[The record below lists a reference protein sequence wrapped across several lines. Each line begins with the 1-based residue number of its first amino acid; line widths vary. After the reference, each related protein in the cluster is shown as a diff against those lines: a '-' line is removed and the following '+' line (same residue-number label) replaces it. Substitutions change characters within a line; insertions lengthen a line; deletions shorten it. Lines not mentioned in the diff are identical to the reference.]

1 MEGSN
6 MERVL
11 LSNQWKIVRVTS
23 IGIGLLFFLFT
34 TTICLLFLIASYL
47 PKPSLFM
54 ETNSTYYDRNG
65 DFLAT
70 TKIGYNRK
78 IVSLRDLPPYAI
90 NIILQSE
97 DRIFYEHHGF
107 DFKRI
112 GAALWTDLSHLKLQQ
127 GASTITQQL
136 AKNLYL
142 SPEKTWKRKISEAFL
157 TMRLEQH
164 YSKNT
169 LLSTYLNTIYF
180 GHGVYGIEAASQ
192 FYFNKR
198 ANQLTL
204 GETSFI
210 LSIPANPSLYD
221 PYQSFKL
228 VKKRQEQSL
237 ASLVKN
243 HVLSAQQA
251 SQASDEKITLIQ
263 NNNQKLNFASYFLQE
278 ANKEASQRFSPNWR
292 VKGISL
298 YTTID
303 TNIQKII
310 EKTVKSELAP
320 YPSLQSGVIVMDS
333 KTGEI
338 VGMAGNRT
346 EGGSYFNYAT
356 DAKRQPGSAI
366 KPFLYYAAL
375 ENGFTPSSRL
385 KSEPTTFYF
394 QDRSSYHPKNY
405 GNSYANAEIT
415 MAQAIA
421 VSDNIYAV
429 KTQQAIG
436 EKAFTNALKTF
447 QLPFPNKVVP
457 SLALGTNSVNL
468 LELTRAYAMIAN
480 GGKSVNIHY
489 IKRAVQNNGSLLVDT
504 KIKNKQVLS
513 KENVM
518 ILKELLHGM
527 FNPAFSQYTPVTGTS
542 IIPLLT
548 KTYYGK
554 SGTTNTDSWM
564 IGFHSNIV
572 VGVWV
577 GSEHNKQLTTSEQKI
592 AKQIWAKTI
601 QQIGES
607 SDLSVKSENVEKIAI
622 DVKTGLL
629 YKKGCSEKVNL
640 YFRKGTAPSSVC
652 TKKMKLEKPKEAW
665 YEAYLLH

>member
-1 MEGSN
+1 
-6 MERVL
+6 
-11 LSNQWKIVRVTS
+11 
-23 IGIGLLFFLFT
+23 
-34 TTICLLFLIASYL
+34 
-47 PKPSLFM
+47 
-54 ETNSTYYDRNG
+54 
-65 DFLAT
+65 
-70 TKIGYNRK
+70 
-78 IVSLRDLPPYAI
+78 
-90 NIILQSE
+90 
-97 DRIFYEHHGF
+97 
-107 DFKRI
+107 
-112 GAALWTDLSHLKLQQ
+112 
-127 GASTITQQL
+127 
-136 AKNLYL
+136 
-142 SPEKTWKRKISEAFL
+142 
-157 TMRLEQH
+157 MRLEQH

-169 LLSTYLNTIYF
+169 LLSAYLNTIYF

-192 FYFNKR
+192 LYFNKH

-228 VKKRQEQSL
+228 VKKRQEQLLGSL
-237 ASLVKN
+237 AKN
-243 HVLSAQQA
+243 HVISSQQA
-251 SQASDEKITLIQ
+251 NQASNENIILIQ
-263 NNNQKLNFASYFLQE
+263 NNSRKLNFASYFLQE
-278 ANKEASQRFSPNWR
+278 ANKEASQQLSSHWR
-292 VKGISL
+292 VNGISL
-298 YTTID
+298 YTTLD
-303 TNIQKII
+303 TNIQKTL
-310 EKTVKSELAP
+310 ENTVKSELVP
-320 YPSLQSGVIVMDS
+320 YPSLQSGVIVMNS

-338 VGMAGNRT
+338 LGMVGSRI
-346 EGGSYFNYAT
+346 GGDSYFNYAT
-356 DAKRQPGSAI
+356 DAERQPGSAI

-375 ENGFTPSSRL
+375 ENGFTPSTRL

-394 QDRSSYHPKNY
+394 QDGSSYHPKNN
-405 GNSYANAEIT
+405 GNSYANTQIT

-436 EKAFTNALKTF
+436 AKAFTDSLKTF
-447 QLPFPNKVVP
+447 QLPFPNKIVP

-489 IKRAVQNNGSLLVDT
+489 VKRAVQKNGSLLSDT

-518 ILKELLHGM
+518 ILKELMHGM

-548 KTYYGK
+548 KMYYGK
-554 SGTTNTDSWM
+554 SGTTETDSWM

-577 GSEHNKQLTTSEQKI
+577 GNEHNKPLTTSEQRI

-601 QQIGES
+601 QQIEDSGN
-607 SDLSVKSENVEKIAI
+607 LTAKSNNVEKIAI

-629 YKKGCSEKVNL
+629 YKKGCSEKVYL
-640 YFRKGTAPSSVC
+640 YFQKGTAPSSVC
-652 TKKMKLEKPKEAW
+652 TKKLKLEKPKKAW
-665 YEAYLLH
+665 YEAFLIH